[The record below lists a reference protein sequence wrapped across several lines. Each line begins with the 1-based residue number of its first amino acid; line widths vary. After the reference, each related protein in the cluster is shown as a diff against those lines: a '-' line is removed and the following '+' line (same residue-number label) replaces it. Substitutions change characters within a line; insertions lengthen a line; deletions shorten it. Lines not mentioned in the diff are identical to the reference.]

1 MTPKISFYSYATF
14 GLSCQPN
21 NIVIPMGA
29 VDSLPCLQRWV
40 KLLELF
46 FHQYGIEAEE
56 EASQTFLPKWWHPND
71 KFRLSRLQLP
81 GRIRH
86 RHLL

>member
-56 EASQTFLPKWWHPND
+56 EASQTSLPKWWHPQNNCV
-71 KFRLSRLQLP
+71 RC
-81 GRIRH
+81 
-86 RHLL
+86 